1 MRSACSHPWQDSNLQ
16 PHVEVHARAGVKVRR
31 RIQRC
36 LWDAEPTG
44 QAGGPFASQDGIEV
58 VGPLALGPGALQQVA
73 PAPHAHPLQH
83 GGRAHVA
90 IVAGRPDPML
100 ASLDEQVVQQP
111 ADRLGGVAV
120 ALMLGA
126 RVKTISAW
134 RESSAWTWAPQ
145 SPISRSVWR
154 RATANWNHSPGLS
167 GSLTASSCRNWRAWL
182 GR

>member
-16 PHVEVHARAGVKVRR
+16 PHVEIHARVGVKVRR

-73 PAPHAHPLQH
+73 LAPHAHPLQH

-90 IVAGRPDPML
+90 IVAGRPDSML

-111 ADRLGGVAV
+111 GDRLGGVAV
-120 ALMLGA
+120 ALMLGDKGEADLGLA
-126 RVKTISAW
+126 RILGLDVGPTVAD
-134 RESSAWTWAPQ
+134 Q
-145 SPISRSVWR
+145 SIRLAQGHGELEPLAGPVGMDDR
-154 RATANWNHSPGLS
+154 
-167 GSLTASSCRNWRAWL
+167 
-182 GR
+182 